1 MGSICVNHHIDRGQV
16 IAHTERDGYVN
27 PYTQFGT
34 RWSIVRVGVLDCV
47 PEQRKY
53 CIKVRINIK
62 AVNTQDLGLW
72 YVGFDKFSTDTIV
85 PFQVAEVRVDKE
97 KMIGRSS
104 TNPSNTTAIPSVII
118 QGKGAVQIV
127 QTKDLK
133 EVIEVETGFG
143 ESNLWLEWIQYTARS
158 VAREECYA
166 CANAKPQLTTIPFPL
181 NGINSPKGMACMVK
195 LFMKAGM
202 PNNDSCIDLHYLYPQ
217 VPLKSRLPPF
227 TVTRGEYYCLARY
240 STHGKYVGE
249 VGTCNKTENITT
261 DETMSDLTG
270 WLNSGDFKMLK
281 VARADI
287 WWLCGGMS
295 LTDWTG

>member
-1 MGSICVNHHIDRGQV
+1 
-16 IAHTERDGYVN
+16 
-27 PYTQFGT
+27 
-34 RWSIVRVGVLDCV
+34 
-47 PEQRKY
+47 
-53 CIKVRINIK
+53 
-62 AVNTQDLGLW
+62 
-72 YVGFDKFSTDTIV
+72 
-85 PFQVAEVRVDKE
+85 
-97 KMIGRSS
+97 
-104 TNPSNTTAIPSVII
+104 
-118 QGKGAVQIV
+118 
-127 QTKDLK
+127 
-133 EVIEVETGFG
+133 
-143 ESNLWLEWIQYTARS
+143 
-158 VAREECYA
+158 
-166 CANAKPQLTTIPFPL
+166 
-181 NGINSPKGMACMVK
+181 MVK

-295 LTDWTG
+295 LWPVLPNDWTGLCALVHLGMPFTLIQHQDMKLAKRERRDAPSGSFNDRVYIDNLRVPRGVPDEFKARNQILAGLEWSTLNKNVDWINYSYQKGY